1 MSTVYDR
8 PKTNV
13 AKRRPRKPGLGNI
26 AGTRD
31 PKSPTPGGR
40 ERQKPVRPGKPG
52 NPGGRERTRPGKPI
66 GPTKPPRPPRKPGK
80 GGKTGTWKP
89 LKPGGLTKDTPGGI
103 AGGRGKVAKPRRMKK
118 RVMY

>member
-31 PKSPTPGGR
+31 PKRPTPIGDNSIGGR

-52 NPGGRERTRPGKPI
+52 NPGGREGTRPGKPI

-89 LKPGGLTKDTPGGI
+89 L
-103 AGGRGKVAKPRRMKK
+103 
-118 RVMY
+118 

>member
-31 PKSPTPGGR
+31 PKRPTPGGR

-52 NPGGRERTRPGKPI
+52 NPGGRERTRPG
-66 GPTKPPRPPRKPGK
+66 GRPGK
-80 GGKTGTWKP
+80 GGQPGTFKP
-89 LKPGGLTKDTPGGI
+89 LKPGGLTKDTPGRI

>member
-1 MSTVYDR
+1 MPTVYDR

-31 PKSPTPGGR
+31 PKRPTPGGR

-89 LKPGGLTKDTPGGI
+89 LKPGGLTKDTPGRI